1 MAVALQQP
9 PSVRQSSLVAAEG
22 RGVVQASAQT
32 PLGIQLINPAS
43 AVAAEV
49 TDDGLQQAIYFEA
62 SDLPAGADVALPP
75 VNDAN

>member
-9 PSVRQSSLVAAEG
+9 HSVQQSPLAASAD
-22 RGVVQASAQT
+22 RGVIQASAQT

-49 TDDGLQQAIYFEA
+49 GDDGLQQAIYFEA
-62 SDLPAGADVALPP
+62 SDLPPGDAVALPP
-75 VNDAN
+75 AANGN